1 MAWKIPMLQSNT
13 LYLFMKFKYAMI
25 ILFIWFFYPMNQ
37 INLDQFRFL
46 FVCCEIPYLFWISA
60 MACERVCYPVSLGTG
75 RMEYKISHVM
85 QIDPTAVQSKRHHH
99 HINIY
104 IIQVPCN
111 QAKYML
117 PFVLYISQTTDYV
130 DWLPSKSRRL
140 NQLTV

>member
-1 MAWKIPMLQSNT
+1 
-13 LYLFMKFKYAMI
+13 MI
-25 ILFIWFFYPMNQ
+25 FFYQRNPQ
-37 INLDQFRFL
+37 SVSFPPCLLQDTVSVLD
-46 FVCCEIPYLFWISA
+46 ISNGLRA
-60 MACERVCYPVSLGTG
+60 RVCYPVSFGTG
-75 RMEYKISHVM
+75 HMEYKISHVM

-130 DWLPSKSRRL
+130 D
-140 NQLTV
+140 